1 MIRHASDHIENWC
14 LHQLTF
20 IYDYRILPNFIQ
32 YFSVFNDCYSLENP
46 MHYWTM
52 DEHLKNEHLKN
63 GPFSKSTLKKFNF
76 RDKEKSIIRLNS
88 VIVRER

>member
-1 MIRHASDHIENWC
+1 
-14 LHQLTF
+14 
-20 IYDYRILPNFIQ
+20 
-32 YFSVFNDCYSLENP
+32 

-52 DEHLKNEHLKN
+52 NEHLKNEHLKN

-76 RDKEKSIIRLNS
+76 RDKEKSIIKLNS

>member
-1 MIRHASDHIENWC
+1 
-14 LHQLTF
+14 
-20 IYDYRILPNFIQ
+20 
-32 YFSVFNDCYSLENP
+32 